1 MLAKIVTAIHTK
13 NGQYLISFILGM
25 GMASLFRKI
34 CQDRNC
40 LVFKA
45 PDFDEVTKNV
55 YTYGDKCYSFT
66 KNSVACGKVERE
78 ISI

>member
-1 MLAKIVTAIHTK
+1 MLAKIVTAIHTT
-13 NGQYLISFILGM
+13 NGQYIISFILGM
-25 GMASLFRKI
+25 GIASLFRKI

-66 KNSVACGKVERE
+66 KNSVTCGKVERE